1 MEREAAL
8 ALPTDCGVL
17 RGLRPSAFR
26 VHEPTVPPEQS
37 IDRMESLEEI
47 SRWLGTFSERLR
59 IARAHEREQIAG
71 VVKKL
76 EAHYKRRRSELA

>member
-1 MEREAAL
+1 MSAKH
-8 ALPTDCGVL
+8 CGVQRRL
-17 RGLRPSAFR
+17 RVSSFR
-26 VHEPTVPPEQS
+26 VPDRPPALEEG
-37 IDRMESLEEI
+37 IDRLEGLEEI

-71 VVKKL
+71 VLRKL